1 MNISLMIVKIML
13 GIFYMRSDCMPLRRT
28 ILAGTSLI
36 ALAATAI
43 AQDQT
48 TASPTENGAIVLDKI
63 VIDGGSGGVIDA
75 DGYVARSSATGAKID
90 TPFVQTPQSISSV
103 TQQQLEDR
111 NPQTLLDAIAY
122 TPSARVGGFGFDP
135 RFDSFTVRG
144 FDVTYTGVFRDNLRQ
159 PGASSALFKTE
170 PYGLEGVSILR
181 GPSSALYG
189 ASGAGGLF
197 NLISKRP
204 TETPLH
210 EVQVQY
216 GTNNRYQTQF
226 DLSGPVKEGDPLYYR
241 LTGLW
246 RNADTEQPS
255 VPDDRIYIAP
265 AFTWKPDE
273 DTRLTILS
281 EFSRIKT
288 GGTAAYYY
296 DAVTGK
302 VSDIFAGNT
311 AFNDS
316 VQTQGRVGYEF
327 ETRLNDTFVFRQNA
341 RLASTKIGAD
351 WAFAYQANE
360 IDPLLLDSSAGTFE
374 ERLTSFTID
383 NQLEASFDTGNFE
396 HTLLA
401 GVDLT
406 KLQWKGL
413 NGYGYTPPLDT
424 RHPSMGRPVAPI
436 DFQTKDVQDQLIA
449 GIYLQDQI
457 RYDAWTITL
466 GGRQDWVTT
475 DTKNTD
481 LATSTSSD
489 FDQSD
494 KAFTWRAGLTYE
506 TPWGITPYASYSTAF
521 SPNAGVNRATGN
533 PFEPTESEQQEVGIK
548 YQLPNS
554 NTLITAALFNINQD
568 NGLYYEVVELD
579 AGPANIQVQRGKLRS
594 RGLELEASTS
604 LDNGLSLIAS
614 YSYMQT
620 SIKDGPDGTVG
631 NEISSVPTH
640 MASAWAHYK
649 LPENSFLYGL
659 GVGAGVRFVGSSY
672 GNDENTM
679 KNSSRAFV
687 DAAIDFDF
695 GAIKKDYEGV
705 KLQVNAT
712 NLFDTS
718 KPVCSA
724 GFCYRDQGRTV
735 VGSLK
740 YSW

>member
-1 MNISLMIVKIML
+1 
-13 GIFYMRSDCMPLRRT
+13 MRSDCMPLRRT
-28 ILAGTSLI
+28 ILTGTSLV
-36 ALAATAI
+36 AFVSPVLAQNQNTILSA
-43 AQDQT
+43 
-48 TASPTENGAIVLDKI
+48 ENGVIVLDRI

-75 DGYVARSSATGAKID
+75 DGYVAYSSATGAKID
-90 TPFVQTPQSISSV
+90 TSFMQTPQSVSSV

-111 NPQTLLDAIAY
+111 NPQTLLDTIAY
-122 TPSARVGGFGFDP
+122 TPGARVGGYGFDP

-159 PGASSALFKTE
+159 PGAGSALFKTE

-210 EVQVQY
+210 ELQVQY
-216 GTNNRYQTQF
+216 GTHNRYQTQF
-226 DLSGPVKEGDPLYYR
+226 DLSGPVRKDDPLYYR
-241 LTGLW
+241 MTGLW
-246 RNADTEQPS
+246 RKADTEQPS

-273 DTRLTILS
+273 DTRLTVLS
-281 EFSRIKT
+281 EFSRTKT

-296 DAVTGK
+296 DAATGK
-302 VSDIFAGNT
+302 VSDFFAGNT

-316 VQTQGRVGYEF
+316 VQTQGRIGYEF
-327 ETRLNDTFVFRQNA
+327 ESRLNDTFVFRQNA
-341 RLASTKIGAD
+341 RLASAKIDAD
-351 WAFAYQANE
+351 WAFAYKANE
-360 IDPLLLDSSAGTFE
+360 NDPSLLDSSAGTFE
-374 ERLTSFTID
+374 DRLTSFTID
-383 NQLEASFDTGNFE
+383 NQLEVNFNTGNFE
-396 HTLLA
+396 HRVLA
-401 GVDLT
+401 GADLT

-424 RHPSMGRPVAPI
+424 KHPSMGRPVAPI
-436 DFQTKDVQDQLIA
+436 AFQTKNVQDQLMA

-457 RYDAWTITL
+457 RYDAWTLTL
-466 GGRQDWVTT
+466 GGRQDWVRT
-475 DTKNTD
+475 DTKNSD
-481 LATSTSSD
+481 LTKNTVSSIN
-489 FDQSD
+489 QSD

-506 TPWGITPYASYSTAF
+506 TVWGIAPYASYSTAF
-521 SPNAGVNRATGN
+521 SPNAGVNQETGN
-533 PFEPTESEQQEVGIK
+533 PFKPTESEQQEVGIK
-548 YQLPNS
+548 YQLPDS

-568 NGLYYEVVELD
+568 NGLYYEVVDLD
-579 AGPANIQVQRGKLRS
+579 TGPANIQVQRGKLRS

-620 SIKDGPDGTVG
+620 SIRSGPAGTVG

-659 GVGAGVRFVGSSY
+659 GAGAGVRFVGSSY
-672 GNDENTM
+672 GDDKNTI

-695 GAIKKDYEGV
+695 GAVNKEYEGL

-712 NLFDTS
+712 NLFDTR

-724 GFCYRDQGRTV
+724 GFCYRDQGRTI